1 MAHLLDEELDR
12 RLRATRPPLAEPDEA
27 LLQRVLAE
35 PRPRAPRRARVIAP
49 VATLAAAAAA
59 AFVLFAGG
67 SNASAIEQAMHWFDP
82 PAGSILHTHLSDTNA
97 GVTTDQ
103 EFWGVAD
110 DITRSRIRYGGAYE
124 VSGDGIY
131 DVAANTI
138 YEPATEGRA
147 GKGDVAAADV
157 KKRAQTQADGKQ
169 SQQDESGRVPE
180 KDIPQSAGD
189 PIVAKVRTLLALGHA
204 EVRGRAVYDGH
215 DAWVIGLKPGIGGPD
230 WKLYVS
236 ADDGKPLGLHD
247 PGRGNDAPEDAK
259 WSTYEIAPPD
269 TPLTLAAAHP
279 GARVVR
285 DNSQYTAAMERFTH
299 GKLR

>member
-1 MAHLLDEELDR
+1 MAYLVNDELDR
-12 RLRATRPPLAEPDEA
+12 RLQATRPPLAEPDEA
-27 LLQRVLAE
+27 LLARLLTE
-35 PRPRAPRRARVIAP
+35 PRPRAPHRARMLAP
-49 VATLAAAAAA
+49 VAALAAAGAA

-82 PAGSILHTHLSDTNA
+82 PAGAILHTHLSDTNA

-124 VSGDGIY
+124 ISSDGVY

-138 YEPATEGRA
+138 YEPAA
-147 GKGDVAAADV
+147 DGKPGKDDTAAADT
-157 KKRAQTQADGKQ
+157 KKRAQMQVDGKQ
-169 SQQDESGRVPE
+169 EESGRV
-180 KDIPQSAGD
+180 KDEGIPQGAGD
-189 PIVAKVRTLLALGHA
+189 PIVAKIRTLLALGHA
-204 EVRGRAVYDGH
+204 EVQGRAVFDGH
-215 DAWVIGLKPGIGGPD
+215 DAWVIGLKPGLGGPD

-247 PGRGNDAPEDAK
+247 PGRGQDAPEDAK
-259 WSTYEIAPPD
+259 WSTYEIAPSD

-285 DNSQYTAAMERFTH
+285 DNSQYTTLMNR
-299 GKLR
+299 LSR